1 MRVFKLIIPA
11 SLNYSE
17 SVRMVSMEI
26 WEDAWF
32 SKREKNMIRLVIDE
46 LFMNAVKY
54 WSDKNS
60 SIKIEWWFDWDTVF
74 FAVED
79 EWKWKK
85 KITAEDLIKIIW
97 EEKDNT
103 SLTKTHWRW
112 LAQIT
117 WVMTSSFE
125 VKDWK
130 LWWIRIEFTKN
141 KWEKHPE
148 KLIKKEEKFNI
159 NVKKVEIKEFNLK
172 WEIDLFNL
180 DEVSSPIDE
189 YVSHVSFP
197 VELKLN
203 CKDLK
208 FFNSTFIWKLASWYS
223 TVSAEWWELKII
235 NVSDEIFEILD
246 LVWLTQLLKVE
257 ISNI

>member
-1 MRVFKLIIPA
+1 MRVFKLIVPA

-32 SKREKNMIRLVIDE
+32 DKREKNMIRLVIDE

-54 WSDKNS
+54 WSDGTS
-60 SIKIEWWFDWDTVF
+60 SVLIEWWFEWDTVF
-74 FAVED
+74 FSVED

-85 KITAEDLIKIIW
+85 NVTAEDLIKIIW

-103 SLTKTHWRW
+103 NLTKTHWRW

-130 LWWIRIEFTKN
+130 LWWLRIEFTKN
-141 KWEKHPE
+141 KWEKLPGR
-148 KLIKKEEKFNI
+148 LIKKDTNNI
-159 NVKKVEIKEFNLK
+159 KKDVKKVDIKEFELK
-172 WEIDLFNL
+172 WEIDLSNL
-180 DEVSSPIDE
+180 DEVSAPIDE
-189 YVSHVSFP
+189 YISRVCFP
-197 VELKLN
+197 AEVIFD
-203 CKDLK
+203 CKNLI
-208 FFNSTFIWKLASWYS
+208 FFNSTFIWKLALWSS
-223 TVSAEWWELKII
+223 VITENWWEIKMT
-235 NVSDEIFEILD
+235 NVSDEVFEILD
-246 LVWLTQLLKVE
+246 LVWLTQL
-257 ISNI
+257 INIDV

>member
-1 MRVFKLIIPA
+1 MRVFKLIVPA

-17 SVRMVSMEI
+17 SVRMVSVEV

-32 SKREKNMIRLVIDE
+32 DKREKNMIKLVVDE

-54 WSDKNS
+54 WSDEKS
-60 SIKIEWWFDWDTVF
+60 SIQVEWWFDWETVF
-74 FAVED
+74 FAIED

-85 KITAEDLIKIIW
+85 KIKAEDLIQIIW

-125 VKDWK
+125 VKNWK
-130 LWWIRIEFTKN
+130 LWWIRIEFTKI
-141 KWEKHPE
+141 KWEQSPE
-148 KLIKKEEKFNI
+148 KLIKKEKKDDSVNL
-159 NVKKVEIKEFNLK
+159 KKVDKKIFKLK
-172 WEIDLFNL
+172 WEIDLYNL
-180 DEVSSPIDE
+180 DEVSRPIDD
-189 YVSHVSFP
+189 YVSRVSFP
-197 VELKLN
+197 VEMVLD

-208 FFNSTFIWKLASWYS
+208 FFNSTFIWKIAEWHGA
-223 TVSAEWWELKII
+223 VSAEKWELKMI
-235 NVSDEIFEILD
+235 NVSNWIFEILD
-246 LVWLTQLLKVE
+246 MVWLTKLL
-257 ISNI
+257 NIEV